1 MKQEPTYLGFIETVD
16 DAAIIS
22 NACLSGHLN
31 SITQRYNYEE
41 RPVEPGDCFVFIDKK
56 STVKRWTDG
65 RMWSASRYLGNFL
78 VYRELE
84 GNKQLSKA
92 KENGLLKKTISV
104 ELRGW
109 KCHVVCYYTEDHS
122 FHTPTRDERLPLLL
136 DDYTLITNSTTPG
149 TSRTNITAKRSTG
162 AKRKRGE
169 SVVCVSTPQTCHM
182 DFPQLTS
189 FPDDYFILE

>member
-1 MKQEPTYLGFIETVD
+1 MKQDPTYIGFIETVD

-22 NACLSGHLN
+22 NACLCGHLN

-84 GNKQLSKA
+84 GNKQLSRV

-109 KCHVVCYYTEDHS
+109 KCHVVCYFTEVHS
-122 FHTPTRDERLPLLL
+122 FCTPSGDDRLPILV
-136 DDYTLITNSTTPG
+136 DDYILITNSTTPG
-149 TSRTNITAKRSTG
+149 TSRSNVSTKRTTG
-162 AKRKRGE
+162 AKRKRSDLGQ
-169 SVVCVSTPQTCHM
+169 SVVNPQICDT

-189 FPDDYFILE
+189 FPEDYLILE